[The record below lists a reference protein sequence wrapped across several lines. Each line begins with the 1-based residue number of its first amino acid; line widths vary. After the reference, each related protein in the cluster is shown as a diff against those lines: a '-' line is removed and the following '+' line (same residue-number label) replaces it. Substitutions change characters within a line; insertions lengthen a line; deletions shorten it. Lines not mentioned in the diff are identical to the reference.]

1 MSLRSLLCCFHPC
14 DIHSMSVLPSVYSVN
29 LVSFSNTFY
38 WKPIFAYHSES
49 KWPIKWMC
57 FVIITSTLK
66 RTFAFP
72 NYALETATKTEGDEW
87 GLMTS
92 WLSGHFS
99 PLDDSCSLHCFT
111 TQQLFTHLTQLT
123 DWVICIPFV
132 LCYPHLSFLPTRES
146 IRCLCH
152 H

>member
-29 LVSFSNTFY
+29 LVSFSNTLY

-72 NYALETATKTEGDEW
+72 NYALETATNTEGDEW

-99 PLDDSCSLHCFT
+99 PLDASYSLHCFT
-111 TQQLFTHLTQLT
+111 TQQLFTLLTQLT

-132 LCYPHLSFLPTRES
+132 HCYPHLSFLPARES
-146 IRCLCH
+146 IRYLCH